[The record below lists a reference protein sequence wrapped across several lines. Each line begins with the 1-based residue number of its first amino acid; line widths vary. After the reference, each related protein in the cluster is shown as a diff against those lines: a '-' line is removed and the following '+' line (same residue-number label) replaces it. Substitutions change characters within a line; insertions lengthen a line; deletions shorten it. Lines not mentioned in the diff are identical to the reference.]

1 MLSSAGV
8 RRYNLLKV
16 DSLPSRLSAK
26 KPSVRPLQRSQSAR
40 NAVSNESQVCR
51 ARYLRAYSD
60 KADSSS
66 SSPSNPASR
75 PEVAPNMTNLP
86 KSMQNVS
93 IPISPQVDLGQIQI
107 GPDGVVV
114 PRQRPSSTGS
124 AQFTARKTQT
134 TQEDMLKRMYEID
147 KKTRIMR
154 EENEVAKPSATPK
167 ATYKRPELVVYDYY
181 PRKWVHSL
189 NGVACL
195 ASVRAVVVLRDAMQ
209 VCIPV
214 SLPC

>member
-1 MLSSAGV
+1 
-8 RRYNLLKV
+8 
-16 DSLPSRLSAK
+16 
-26 KPSVRPLQRSQSAR
+26 
-40 NAVSNESQVCR
+40 
-51 ARYLRAYSD
+51 
-60 KADSSS
+60 
-66 SSPSNPASR
+66 
-75 PEVAPNMTNLP
+75 
-86 KSMQNVS
+86 
-93 IPISPQVDLGQIQI
+93 
-107 GPDGVVV
+107 
-114 PRQRPSSTGS
+114 
-124 AQFTARKTQT
+124 
-134 TQEDMLKRMYEID
+134 MLKRMYEID